1 MFLFRSIESGE
12 LMADKR
18 VLSNDLRIVTEYIPT
33 VKSVAVGVWI
43 KTGVITENIGNNGI
57 SHFIEHMLFKG
68 TGKRSA
74 KEIAETVDGVGG
86 HINAFTSREYTCY
99 YMKVLDE
106 NLDLA
111 IELLADMLFNSSF
124 DPEEIEK
131 EKSVIAE
138 EISMYEDSPEDLS
151 HDLLIESMFKDQP
164 LGYSILGLKEVVESF
179 TQQHLMEYVKNQY
192 RPDNT
197 VIAVAGNFEDNQLH
211 QLVQRYFGDWKKQ
224 GLHQN
229 EVRHA
234 SSLKFGRISR
244 QKDIEQVHLNIG
256 YQGAVLGSD
265 EMYDLL
271 ILNNIIGGSMS
282 SRLFQ
287 KIREDRGLVYSIY
300 TSMNNYTNNGVY
312 SIYCS
317 MNPGQLSLVQE
328 LIDEEMYQL
337 TSNGL
342 TADEFEKAKRQLKG
356 SYLLG
361 MESTSGRMASMGK
374 SELLLHKM
382 DTPDDILNKINGLR
396 KENAELIM
404 RQFLNS
410 KERTVVQVGRIGY

>member
-12 LMADKR
+12 LMADKS
-18 VLSNDLRIVTEYIPT
+18 VLSNDLRVVTENIKT

-43 KTGVITENIGNNGI
+43 NTGVVTENIKNNGI

-68 TGKRSA
+68 TGNRSA
-74 KEIAETVDGVGG
+74 REIAETVDGVGG

-106 NLDLA
+106 NLELA

-124 DPEEIEK
+124 ESDDIGK

-138 EISMYEDSPEDLS
+138 EINMYEDSPEDLA
-151 HDLLIESMFKDQP
+151 HDLLVESMFKDQS
-164 LGYSILGLKEVVESF
+164 LGYSILGQQDVVEGF
-179 TQQHLMEYVKNQY
+179 TQQNLIQYVKEQY

-197 VIAVAGNFEDNQLH
+197 VIAVAGNFDENHLY
-211 QLVQRYFGDWKKQ
+211 QLVNEYFGSWKKTETQ
-224 GLHQN
+224 KKKQLID
-229 EVRHA
+229 
-234 SSLKFGRISR
+234 SSIKFSRISR
-244 QKDIEQVHLNIG
+244 QKDIEQIHLNIG

-300 TSMNNYTNNGVY
+300 SSMNNYTNNGVY

-317 MNPGQLSLVQE
+317 MNPGQLNLVQE
-328 LIDEEMYQL
+328 LIDEEINLLINKGL
-337 TSNGL
+337 TS
-342 TADEFEKAKRQLKG
+342 DEFEKARRQLKG

-374 SELLLHKM
+374 SELLLQKI
-382 DTPDDILNKINGLR
+382 DTPDDILKIINNLE
-396 KENAELIM
+396 KEKAELIM
-404 RQFLNS
+404 RRYLNP
-410 KERTVVQVGRIGY
+410 KERTIIQVGRIGY

>member
-1 MFLFRSIESGE
+1 
-12 LMADKR
+12 MADKS
-18 VLSNDLRIVTEYIPT
+18 VFSNDLRIVTENIKT

-43 KTGVITENIGNNGI
+43 KTGVVTENIENNGI

-68 TGKRSA
+68 TGRRSA
-74 KEIAETVDGVGG
+74 KEIAEAVDDVGG

-106 NLDLA
+106 NLEMA

-138 EISMYEDSPEDLS
+138 EINMYDDSPEDLA
-151 HDLLIESMFKDQP
+151 HDLLIESMFKDHS
-164 LGYSILGLKEVVESF
+164 LGYSILGQQKVVETF
-179 TQQHLMEYVKNQY
+179 TQEDLIRYVKEQY

-197 VIAVAGNFEDNQLH
+197 VIAVAGNFNENHLY
-211 QLVQRYFGDWKKQ
+211 QLVNEYFGNWKNTKPQ
-224 GLHQN
+224 QEEQLL
-229 EVRHA
+229 EP
-234 SSLKFGRISR
+234 LIKFGRVSR
-244 QKDIEQVHLNIG
+244 QKDIEQIHLNIG
-256 YQGAVLGSD
+256 YQGAVLGSA

-328 LIDEEMYQL
+328 LIDEEINL
-337 TSNGL
+337 LITNGL
-342 TADEFEKAKRQLKG
+342 TSDEFEKARRQLKG
-356 SYLLG
+356 SYILG

-374 SELLLHKM
+374 SELLLHKI
-382 DTPDDILNKINGLR
+382 DTPDDILNKINKLK
-396 KENAELIM
+396 KEKAELIL
-404 RQFLNS
+404 RRYLNP
-410 KERTVVQVGRIGY
+410 KERTIVQVGRMGY

>member
-12 LMADKR
+12 HMADKR

-43 KTGVITENIGNNGI
+43 KTGVITENSSNNGI

-68 TGKRSA
+68 TDNRSA

-106 NLDLA
+106 NLELA

-138 EISMYEDSPEDLS
+138 EINMYEDSPEDLS

-164 LGYSILGLKEVVESF
+164 LGYSILGHKEVVETF
-179 TQQHLMEYVKNQY
+179 TQQHLIEYVKNQY
-192 RPDNT
+192 RPNNT

-211 QLVQRYFGDWKKQ
+211 QLVQAYFGHWKMHDMHMDQ
-224 GLHQN
+224 IGPS
-229 EVRHA
+229 

-256 YQGAVLGSD
+256 YQGAVLGST

-300 TSMNNYTNNGVY
+300 SSMNNYTDNGVY

-317 MNPGQLSLVQE
+317 MNPGQLNLVQE
-328 LIDEEMYQL
+328 LIDEEMDQL

-342 TADEFEKAKRQLKG
+342 TDDEFEKAKRQLKG

-361 MESTSGRMASMGK
+361 MESTSSRMASMGK

-382 DTPDDILNKINGLR
+382 DTPDDILKKINGLE
-396 KENAELIM
+396 KDNAELIM
-404 RQFLNS
+404 RRFLNS
-410 KERTVVQVGRIGY
+410 KERTIVQVGRIGY